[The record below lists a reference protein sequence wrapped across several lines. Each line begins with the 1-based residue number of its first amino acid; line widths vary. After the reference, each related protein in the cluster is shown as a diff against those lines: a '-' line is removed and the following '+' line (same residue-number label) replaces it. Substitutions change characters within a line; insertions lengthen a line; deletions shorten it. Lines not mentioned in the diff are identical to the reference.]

1 MSSPFFQT
9 SCLFFFFF
17 FFPPTVYCQHDDLWP
32 AGQPITAG
40 VFHQTGRLN
49 LRVRAGEFEP
59 QSSHCNLEKKSFHF
73 YIIAAYVRRVCICC
87 LWRVDIA
94 VQCCQF
100 PVFSE
105 MLQWFRE
112 EENIQRTYFGWTCH
126 WWVCSRGVLIQYNV
140 MRRRSTA
147 IRGRGEVKKS
157 SPHGTEDLLFSSSS
171 SLVLLWG
178 LGRCA
183 LRLAVLSGG
192 GFAAPGG
199 VVAQSRGAV
208 EVVLVVQ
215 AVSGVVLRVLQT
227 SDQTLILVAELA
239 AHQGRL
245 AHHHHVLEREAD
257 TKEGGHKCCCKK
269 VTPCLSCVALQIHI
283 ALAF

>member
-1 MSSPFFQT
+1 MSSPFFQR

-17 FFPPTVYCQHDDLWP
+17 FSPPTVYCQHDDLWP

-59 QSSHCNLEKKSFHF
+59 QSSHCNLEKKSFLFLH
-73 YIIAAYVRRVCICC
+73 YSCIRTTCMHLLSLTCGYCCAMPPVPSVLWDVTVIQRR
-87 LWRVDIA
+87 RKY
-94 VQCCQF
+94 
-100 PVFSE
+100 PE
-105 MLQWFRE
+105 
-112 EENIQRTYFGWTCH
+112 RTYFGWTCH

-215 AVSGVVLRVLQT
+215 AVGGVVLRVLQT
-227 SDQTLILVAELA
+227 SDQTLILVTKLA

-257 TKEGGHKCCCKK
+257 TNEGM
-269 VTPCLSCVALQIHI
+269 LL
-283 ALAF
+283 